1 MSKHGKRNR
10 GLVKRGNGVSQKPEI
25 VFAAFVMKE
34 GDRLVAVGAMDGSG
48 EVDLSGVTT
57 IRPDE
62 AQEGEFIVGVVP
74 RNKLEPVHVVA
85 SAVQVVPWTAFKESE
100 PGKSIVEYI
109 ASKPTGELTPK
120 YKSFLGTKNKA
131 TDIIV
136 HDGNTYLKGFLSTGG
151 CISYSHVK
159 AFAKDFR
166 NANKGVEIRYRDGND
181 FTLLVKK
188 PYDAKGKHPVLDCD
202 GWKALL
208 GGLRVFELAKMS
220 GVTYSDVQEVANAE
234 GIPCWSPISL
244 IDRDEAERLLKVLAG
259 KNNEAVKEKRE
270 NKRMRLRELDQ
281 VLHEENDKKL
291 KEHLQTAKEVGKH
304 GWKDFPVTEKT
315 KPMVTPELLKAI
327 DESAEKSGLFAIP
340 QNQVQNQT
348 GLDSGAE
355 GKRRNLDERDFLK
368 SFEDYVLQKCGF
380 SYEVRDLIRFHTS
393 MKCSRLVVLG
403 GAPGCGKSSLAKLY
417 FRFLTSLMS
426 GSESLFVAVNPAWAE
441 PADILGITNLV
452 GKFVDAKCGLARFI
466 RKAMANKEVLFP
478 VCLEEMNLAPAE
490 HYFSDFLQ
498 VLSQDDNGDAEIPGY
513 EDAGLLEGV
522 KSGNAPKVPLSV
534 SYNLRFVGT
543 CNFDVTT
550 HPFSPRFY
558 DRCAYLELSSS
569 MPKFAKS
576 MPSLCDIPSG
586 GEKISLKDF
595 LHGWNSRQE
604 EVLEAVRKSFDE
616 LCPLLVEADIAPSP
630 RVLAKIRKYILSR
643 PHVDEKLDAVGC
655 DEAQKAALDE
665 ALAQYVFPRYLP
677 ATSAKLRKNQD
688 LLKGYLDE
696 MDSFPLCSALLKS
709 IDKRFGG
716 YSLN

>member
-159 AFAKDFR
+159 TFAKDFR

-270 NKRMRLRELDQ
+270 NKRIRLRELDQ

-291 KEHLQTAKEVGKH
+291 NEHLQTAKEVGKH
-304 GWKDFPVTEKT
+304 GWKDLPVTEKT
-315 KPMVTPELLKAI
+315 KPMVTTGLLKAI

-340 QNQVQNQT
+340 RNQVQNPPR
-348 GLDSGAE
+348 GDSDAE
-355 GKRRNLDERDFLK
+355 GRRRDMDERDFLK
-368 SFEDYVLQKCGF
+368 SFEDYVFHKCGF

-417 FRFLTSLMS
+417 FRFLASRMAD
-426 GSESLFVAVNPAWAE
+426 SESLFIAVNPAWVE
-441 PADILGITNLV
+441 PADILGIRNLT
-452 GKFVDAKCGLARFI
+452 GNFVDANCGLVKFI
-466 RKAMANKEVLFP
+466 RKAMANKKALYP

-498 VLSQDDNGDAEIPGY
+498 VLSQDDNDDAEIPGY
-513 EDAGLLEGV
+513 EAAGLSENATKAPLFV
-522 KSGNAPKVPLSV
+522 SG
-534 SYNLRFVGT
+534 NLRFVGT

-569 MPKFAKS
+569 VPKFAKS
-576 MPSLCDIPSG
+576 MPSLCDMPSG
-586 GEKISLKDF
+586 VETISLEDF
-595 LHGWNSRQE
+595 LHGWKPQQE
-604 EVLEAVRKSFDE
+604 EVVEAVEKSFDE

-643 PHVDEKLDAVGC
+643 PHLDDKLDEVGC

-677 ATSAKLRKNQD
+677 ATSAKLRKEQD
-688 LLKGYLDE
+688 SLKDYLDE
-696 MDSFPLCSALLKS
+696 TNLPLCSALLKS

-716 YSLN
+716 YSLS

>member
-48 EVDLSGVTT
+48 EVELSGVTT

-74 RNKLEPVHVVA
+74 RNKLAPVHVVA

-136 HDGNTYLKGFLSTGG
+136 HDGNTYLKGFLSTGASV
-151 CISYSHVK
+151 SYSHVK
-159 AFAKDFR
+159 TFTQDFR

-304 GWKDFPVTEKT
+304 GWKDLPVTEKT

-340 QNQVQNQT
+340 QNQVQET
-348 GLDSGAE
+348 AEVDSVAE
-355 GKRRNLDERDFLK
+355 ERCWDKDELDFLR
-368 SFEDYVLQKCGF
+368 SFESYVLQCGF
-380 SYEVRDLIRFHTS
+380 KYDIADLVRLHTS
-393 MKCSRLVVLG
+393 VKCFMCTLLAG
-403 GAPGCGKSSLAKLY
+403 EPGTGKSSLAELY
-417 FRFLTSLMS
+417 MRALAGKEGAKEEPFKVF
-426 GSESLFVAVNPAWAE
+426 VNPAWME
-441 PADILGITNLV
+441 PADLLGYENRHENGGLDFV
-452 GKFVDAKCGLARFI
+452 PAANHFVDYI
-466 RKAMANKEVLFP
+466 REPIPSDKVRI
-478 VCLEEMNLAPAE
+478 VCFEEINLACVE
-490 HYFSDFLQ
+490 HYFSDFVQIISQRGGKISGCRKDEKDLQ
-498 VLSQDDNGDAEIPGY
+498 VS
-513 EDAGLLEGV
+513 ED
-522 KSGNAPKVPLSV
+522 
-534 SYNLRFVGT
+534 LRIVGT
-543 CNFDVTT
+543 LNLYSAV
-550 HPFSPRFY
+550 
-558 DRCAYLELSSS
+558 EL
-569 MPKFAKS
+569 A
-576 MPSLCDIPSG
+576 G
-586 GEKISLKDF
+586 
-595 LHGWNSRQE
+595 
-604 EVLEAVRKSFDE
+604 
-616 LCPLLVEADIAPSP
+616 
-630 RVLAKIRKYILSR
+630 
-643 PHVDEKLDAVGC
+643 
-655 DEAQKAALDE
+655 
-665 ALAQYVFPRYLP
+665 
-677 ATSAKLRKNQD
+677 
-688 LLKGYLDE
+688 
-696 MDSFPLCSALLKS
+696 
-709 IDKRFGG
+709 
-716 YSLN
+716 